1 LRSRYSKPY
10 AGGRLDRL
18 LAEGLV
24 DGDADIG
31 ALEKPVFA
39 ERVEHLLTVIACALT
54 KSDYKK
60 VAYWLQEKSN
70 IIDGFE
76 EMIKHGKSSR
86 NSPTSYH
93 RR

>member
-1 LRSRYSKPY
+1 LRACYSKPY

-24 DGDADIG
+24 DGNADIG

-54 KSDYKK
+54 RSDYKK

-70 IIDGFE
+70 IVDGFE

-86 NSPTSYH
+86 NSTTSNH

>member
-1 LRSRYSKPY
+1 MRSSYSKPY

-54 KSDYKK
+54 RSDYKK

-70 IIDGFE
+70 IVDGFE
-76 EMIKHGKSSR
+76 EMIKHGKSR
-86 NSPTSYH
+86 
-93 RR
+93 

>member
-1 LRSRYSKPY
+1 LRFSYREPY
-10 AGGRLDRL
+10 TGGRLDRL

-24 DGDADIG
+24 DGNADIG

-60 VAYWLQEKSN
+60 VAYWLQEKS
-70 IIDGFE
+70 DVVSGFK
-76 EMIKHGKSSR
+76 EMIKHADSSG
-86 NSPTSYH
+86 NSSTPHH

>member
-1 LRSRYSKPY
+1 MRPCYGKPY

-54 KSDYKK
+54 RSDYKK

-70 IIDGFE
+70 IVDGFE
-76 EMIKHGKSSR
+76 EMIKYGKSSR
-86 NSPTSYH
+86 NSITSNH

>member
-1 LRSRYSKPY
+1 MRSSYREPYS
-10 AGGRLDRL
+10 GGRLDRL

-24 DGDADIG
+24 DGNADIG

-60 VAYWLQEKSN
+60 VAYWLQEKTN
-70 IIDGFE
+70 IVDGFQ
-76 EMIKHGKSSR
+76 EMIKHANSSG
-86 NSPTSYH
+86 NTSTSH
-93 RR
+93 NRR

>member
-1 LRSRYSKPY
+1 MRSSYREPYS
-10 AGGRLDRL
+10 GGRLDRL

-60 VAYWLQEKSN
+60 VAYWLQEKTN
-70 IIDGFE
+70 IVDGFE
-76 EMIKHGKSSR
+76 GASR
-86 NSPTSYH
+86 QHQPEAA
-93 RR
+93 

>member
-1 LRSRYSKPY
+1 LRACYSKPY

-18 LAEGLV
+18 LAERLV

-54 KSDYKK
+54 RSDYKK

-70 IIDGFE
+70 IVDGFE
-76 EMIKHGKSSR
+76 EMIKHGKSR
-86 NSPTSYH
+86 
-93 RR
+93 

>member
-1 LRSRYSKPY
+1 LRLSYGKPY

-54 KSDYKK
+54 RSDYKK

-70 IIDGFE
+70 IVDGFE
-76 EMIKHGKSSR
+76 EMIKHGKSR
-86 NSPTSYH
+86 
-93 RR
+93 

>member
-1 LRSRYSKPY
+1 MRSSYSKPY

-24 DGDADIG
+24 DGDADIC

-54 KSDYKK
+54 RSDYKK
-60 VAYWLQEKSN
+60 VAYWHQEKSN
-70 IIDGFE
+70 IVDGFE
-76 EMIKHGKSSR
+76 EMINHGKSR
-86 NSPTSYH
+86 
-93 RR
+93 

>member
-1 LRSRYSKPY
+1 MRFSYREPY
-10 AGGRLDRL
+10 TGGRLDRL

-24 DGDADIG
+24 DGNADIG

-60 VAYWLQEKSN
+60 VAYWLQEKS
-70 IIDGFE
+70 DVVSGFK
-76 EMIKHGKSSR
+76 EMIKHANSSG
-86 NSPTSYH
+86 NSSTPHH

>member
-1 LRSRYSKPY
+1 MRPCYGKPY

-60 VAYWLQEKSN
+60 VAYWLQEKTN
-70 IIDGFE
+70 IVDGFE
-76 EMIKHGKSSR
+76 EMIKHGKSR
-86 NSPTSYH
+86 
-93 RR
+93 

>member
-1 LRSRYSKPY
+1 LRARYGKPY

-54 KSDYKK
+54 RSDYKK

-70 IIDGFE
+70 IVDGFE
-76 EMIKHGKSSR
+76 EMIKHGKSR
-86 NSPTSYH
+86 
-93 RR
+93 

>member
-1 LRSRYSKPY
+1 LRACYSKPY

-54 KSDYKK
+54 RSDYKK

-70 IIDGFE
+70 IVDGFE
-76 EMIKHGKSSR
+76 EMIKYGKSR
-86 NSPTSYH
+86 
-93 RR
+93 

>member
-1 LRSRYSKPY
+1 MRSSYREPYS
-10 AGGRLDRL
+10 GGRLDRL

-60 VAYWLQEKSN
+60 VAYWLQEKTN
-70 IIDGFE
+70 IVDGFE
-76 EMIKHGKSSR
+76 EMIKHGKSR
-86 NSPTSYH
+86 
-93 RR
+93 

>member
-1 LRSRYSKPY
+1 
-10 AGGRLDRL
+10 
-18 LAEGLV
+18 LV
-24 DGDADIG
+24 DGNADIG

-70 IIDGFE
+70 IVDGFK
-76 EMIKHGKSSR
+76 EMIKHGKSR
-86 NSPTSYH
+86 
-93 RR
+93 

>member
-1 LRSRYSKPY
+1 MRFSYNKPY
-10 AGGRLDRL
+10 SGGRLDRL

-54 KSDYKK
+54 RSDYKK

-70 IIDGFE
+70 IVDGFE
-76 EMIKHGKSSR
+76 EMIKHGKSR
-86 NSPTSYH
+86 
-93 RR
+93 

>member
-1 LRSRYSKPY
+1 MRACYSKPY

-54 KSDYKK
+54 RSDYKK

-70 IIDGFE
+70 IADGFE
-76 EMIKHGKSSR
+76 EMIKHGKSR
-86 NSPTSYH
+86 
-93 RR
+93 

>member
-1 LRSRYSKPY
+1 MRSSYREPYS
-10 AGGRLDRL
+10 GGRLDRL

-24 DGDADIG
+24 DGNADIG

-60 VAYWLQEKSN
+60 VAYWLQEKLDINS
-70 IIDGFE
+70 GFQ
-76 EMIKHGKSSR
+76 EMIKHANSSG
-86 NSPTSYH
+86 NTSTSHH

>member
-1 LRSRYSKPY
+1 LRPCYGKPY

-70 IIDGFE
+70 IVDGFE

-86 NSPTSYH
+86 NSTTSNY

>member
-1 LRSRYSKPY
+1 MRSSYNKPY

-24 DGDADIG
+24 DGNADIG

-54 KSDYKK
+54 RSDYKK

-70 IIDGFE
+70 IVDGFE
-76 EMIKHGKSSR
+76 EMIKHGKSR
-86 NSPTSYH
+86 
-93 RR
+93 